1 MEVEGI
7 MNVIPS
13 LHFPFNI
20 WLEVSSVIR
29 VLRQDGTD
37 RERTGS
43 GPMNNEKHI

>member
-1 MEVEGI
+1 MKSRLESEGI

-29 VLRQDGTD
+29 VLQQDGAA
-37 RERTGS
+37 S
-43 GPMNNEKHI
+43 LSLSQNEIV